1 MNNIF
6 GQPIE
11 EPRYDY
17 NSRRQA
23 PSYGENRHSNHKEH
37 HEHQKH
43 QDHNDHNKH
52 QECHENH
59 NPGCPQ
65 LPGTLIRINIPAGTT
80 INILNLFELTSP
92 SGICLIVRLP
102 FLAGQ
107 CGTDPMN
114 LINTLTQ
121 SGASVEFINN

>member
-6 GQPIE
+6 GQPIQ
-11 EPRYDY
+11 EPDYDY
-17 NSRRQA
+17 YDSRQA
-23 PSYGENRHSNHKEH
+23 PVYGGGRQSNRKEH
-37 HEHQKH
+37 HQC
-43 QDHNDHNKH
+43 NDHNEH
-52 QECHENH
+52 YES
-59 NPGCPQ
+59 GCPQ

-80 INILNLFELTSP
+80 INILNLFEITSP

-114 LINTLTQ
+114 LINNLRQ
-121 SGASVEFINN
+121 SGATVEFING